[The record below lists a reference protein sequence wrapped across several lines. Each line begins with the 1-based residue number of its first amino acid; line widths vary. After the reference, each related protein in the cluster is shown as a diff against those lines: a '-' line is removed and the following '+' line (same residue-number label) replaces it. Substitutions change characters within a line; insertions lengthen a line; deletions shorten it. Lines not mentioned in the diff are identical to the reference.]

1 MHTSILLFR
10 NFRYLKI
17 SVAILAVSILAYAI
31 HDPLG
36 KPNGGT
42 WLGYTLGGL
51 AAFLIVWLAWFGVR
65 KRQYGVGKLLLEDW
79 ASGHVYLGLSLL
91 VIATLHSGFQFG
103 INIHTLAYALMVL
116 VIGSG
121 AFGLYAY
128 MRYPRLRSLKR
139 GAGALGDVW
148 ALVAGMSRDCYEV
161 ARDLPDEVFGL
172 VEAADK
178 KTRIGGSVWRQLS
191 GTDPNCAS
199 TNALNQVRGLAE
211 GYSGRD
217 ADAARRLVSILAR
230 KVELLTRIRKDIQ
243 YKALLDIW
251 LYFHIPLS
259 LALLGALAIHIVS
272 VFLYW

>member
-1 MHTSILLFR
+1 MHTSILIFR

-17 SVAILAVSILAYAI
+17 TVAILAVSILAYAI

-51 AAFLIVWLAWFGVR
+51 AAFLILWLAWFSVR

-103 INIHTLAYALMVL
+103 INIHTLAYGLMVL

-128 MRYPRLRSLKR
+128 MRYPRLRSVNR
-139 GAGALGDVW
+139 GEGALGDVW
-148 ALVAGMSRDCYEV
+148 ALVAGMSRDCYEI
-161 ARDLPDEVFGL
+161 ARDLPDEVYAL
-172 VEAADK
+172 VETADK
-178 KTRIGGSVWRQLS
+178 QTRIGGGVWRQLS

-199 TNALNQVRGLAE
+199 TNALNQVRDLAE
-211 GYSGRD
+211 HYSGRD
-217 ADAARRLVSILAR
+217 ADAARRLVRVLAR

-251 LYFHIPLS
+251 LYFHIPLTV
-259 LALLGALAIHIVS
+259 ALLGALAIHIVS

>member
-1 MHTSILLFR
+1 MHTSVLLFR

-17 SVAILAVSILAYAI
+17 SVAILAACILAYVI

-42 WLGYTLGGL
+42 WLGYALGGL
-51 AAFLIVWLAWFGVR
+51 AAVLIVWLAWFGVR

-79 ASGHVYLGLSLL
+79 ASAHVYLGLSLL

-121 AFGLYAY
+121 VFGLYAY
-128 MRYPRLRSLKR
+128 MRYPRLRSAKR
-139 GAGALGDVW
+139 GEGALGDVW
-148 ALVAGMSRDCYEV
+148 ELVAGISRDCYEI
-161 ARDLPDEVFGL
+161 ARDLPDEVYGL

-191 GTDPNCAS
+191 GTNPDCAS
-199 TNALNQVRGLAE
+199 TNALNQVRDLA
-211 GYSGRD
+211 GSYSGRE
-217 ADAARRLVSILAR
+217 ADAARRLVSVLAR
-230 KVELLTRIRKDIQ
+230 KVELLSRIRKDIQ
-243 YKALLDIW
+243 YKALMDIW

-259 LALLGALAIHIVS
+259 VALLGALAIHIVS

>member
-42 WLGYTLGGL
+42 WLGYTLGGF
-51 AAFLIVWLAWFGVR
+51 AAVLIVWLAWFGVR

-79 ASGHVYLGLSLL
+79 ASAHVYLGLSLL

-128 MRYPRLRSLKR
+128 MRYPRLRSVKR

-148 ALVAGMSRDCYEV
+148 ELVAGMSRDCFEI
-161 ARDLPDEVFGL
+161 ARDLPDEVYGL
-172 VEAADK
+172 VEVADK
-178 KTRIGGSVWRQLS
+178 KNTDWRQYV
-191 GTDPNCAS
+191 AS
-199 TNALNQVRGLAE
+199 AVR
-211 GYSGRD
+211 
-217 ADAARRLVSILAR
+217 
-230 KVELLTRIRKDIQ
+230 
-243 YKALLDIW
+243 
-251 LYFHIPLS
+251 H
-259 LALLGALAIHIVS
+259 
-272 VFLYW
+272 

>member
-1 MHTSILLFR
+1 MHTSLLVFR

-17 SVAILAVSILAYAI
+17 TLVILAAAILAYAI

-51 AAFLIVWLAWFGVR
+51 AAALIVWLAWFGVR

-103 INIHTLAYALMVL
+103 INVHTLAYALMVL
-116 VIGSG
+116 VIASG

-128 MRYPRLRSLKR
+128 MRYPRLRSVNR
-139 GAGALGDVW
+139 GEGALGDVW
-148 ALVAGMSRDCYEV
+148 ALVAGMSRDCYEI
-161 ARDLPDEVFGL
+161 ARDLPDEVYAL
-172 VEAADK
+172 VEYADK
-178 KTRIGGSVWRQLS
+178 KTAIGGSVWRQLS

-199 TNALNQVRGLAE
+199 TQALHKVRDLAE
-211 GYSGRD
+211 SYSGRD
-217 ADAARRLVSILAR
+217 ADAARRLVRVLAR

-251 LYFHIPLS
+251 LYFHIPLTV
-259 LALLGALAIHIVS
+259 ALLGALAIHIVS

>member
-42 WLGYTLGGL
+42 WLGYTLGGF
-51 AAFLIVWLAWFGVR
+51 AAVLIVWLAWFGVR

-79 ASGHVYLGLSLL
+79 ASAHVYLGLSLL

-128 MRYPRLRSLKR
+128 MRYPRLRSAKR

-148 ALVAGMSRDCYEV
+148 ELVAGMSRDCFEI
-161 ARDLPDEVFGL
+161 ARDLPDEVYGL
-172 VEAADK
+172 VEVAGK
-178 KTRIGGSVWRQLS
+178 KTRIGGSMWRQLS
-191 GTDPNCAS
+191 GTEPNCAS
-199 TNALNQVRGLAE
+199 TNALDQIRELAE
-211 GYSGRD
+211 GYSGRE
-217 ADAARRLVSILAR
+217 ADAARRLVTVLAR
-230 KVELLTRIRKDIQ
+230 KVELLSRIRKDIQ
-243 YKALLDIW
+243 YKALMDIW

-259 LALLGALAIHIVS
+259 VALLGALAIHIVS

>member
-17 SVAILAVSILAYAI
+17 SVAILAVSILAYAV

-139 GAGALGDVW
+139 GEGALGDVW
-148 ALVAGMSRDCYEV
+148 ALVAGMTRDCYEI
-161 ARDLPDEVFGL
+161 ARDLPDEVYGL
-172 VEAADK
+172 VEVADK

-191 GTDPNCAS
+191 GADPNCAS
-199 TNALNQVRGLAE
+199 TNALNQVRDLAE
-211 GYSGRD
+211 GYSGRE

-259 LALLGALAIHIVS
+259 VALLGALAIHIVS

>member
-42 WLGYTLGGL
+42 WLGYTLGGF
-51 AAFLIVWLAWFGVR
+51 AAVLIVWLAWFGVR

-79 ASGHVYLGLSLL
+79 ASAHVYLGLSLL

-128 MRYPRLRSLKR
+128 MRYPRLRSVKR

-148 ALVAGMSRDCYEV
+148 ELVAGMSRDCFEI
-161 ARDLPDEVFGL
+161 ARDLPDEVYGL
-172 VEAADK
+172 VEVAGK
-178 KTRIGGSVWRQLS
+178 KTRIGGSMWRQLS
-191 GTDPNCAS
+191 GTEPNCAS
-199 TNALNQVRGLAE
+199 TNALDQIRELAE
-211 GYSGRD
+211 GYSGRE
-217 ADAARRLVSILAR
+217 ADAARRLVTVLAR
-230 KVELLTRIRKDIQ
+230 KVELLSRIRKDIQ
-243 YKALLDIW
+243 YKALMDIW

-259 LALLGALAIHIVS
+259 VALLGALAIHIVS

>member
-1 MHTSILLFR
+1 MHSSILVFR

-17 SVAILAVSILAYAI
+17 TLAILAAAILAYAI

-51 AAFLIVWLAWFGVR
+51 SAALIVWLAWFGVR
-65 KRQYGVGKLLLEDW
+65 KRRYGVGKLLLEDW

-91 VIATLHSGFQFG
+91 IVATLHSGFQFG
-103 INIHTLAYALMVL
+103 INVHTLAYALMVL

-128 MRYPRLRSLKR
+128 MRYPRLRSVNR
-139 GAGALGDVW
+139 GEGALGDVW
-148 ALVAGMSRDCYEV
+148 ALVAGMSRDCYEI
-161 ARDLPDEVFGL
+161 ARDLPDEVYTL

-178 KTRIGGSVWRQLS
+178 ETAIGGSVWRQLS
-191 GTDPNCAS
+191 GKDPKCAS
-199 TNALNQVRGLAE
+199 TRALQQVRDLAE
-211 GYSGRD
+211 RYSGRD
-217 ADAARRLVSILAR
+217 ADAARRLVRVLAR

-251 LYFHIPLS
+251 LYFHIPLTV
-259 LALLGALAIHIVS
+259 ALLGALAIHIVT

>member
-1 MHTSILLFR
+1 MHTSLLVFR

-17 SVAILAVSILAYAI
+17 TLVILAAAILAYAI

-51 AAFLIVWLAWFGVR
+51 AAALIVWLAWFGVR

-103 INIHTLAYALMVL
+103 INVHTLAYALMVL
-116 VIGSG
+116 VIASG

-128 MRYPRLRSLKR
+128 MRYPRMRSINR
-139 GAGALGDVW
+139 GEGALGDVW
-148 ALVAGMSRDCYEV
+148 ALVAGMSRDCYEI
-161 ARDLPDEVFGL
+161 ARDLPDEVYAL
-172 VEAADK
+172 VEYADK
-178 KTRIGGSVWRQLS
+178 KTAIGGSVWRQLS

-199 TNALNQVRGLAE
+199 TQALHKVRDLAE
-211 GYSGRD
+211 SYSGRD
-217 ADAARRLVSILAR
+217 ADAARRLVRVLAR

-251 LYFHIPLS
+251 LYFHIPLTV
-259 LALLGALAIHIVS
+259 ALLGALAIHIVS

>member
-1 MHTSILLFR
+1 MHTSLLVFR

-17 SVAILAVSILAYAI
+17 TLVILAAAILAYAI

-51 AAFLIVWLAWFGVR
+51 AAALIVWLAWFGVR

-103 INIHTLAYALMVL
+103 INVHTLAYALMVL
-116 VIGSG
+116 VIASG

-128 MRYPRLRSLKR
+128 MRYPRMRSINR
-139 GAGALGDVW
+139 GEGALGDVW
-148 ALVAGMSRDCYEV
+148 ALVAGMSRDCYEI
-161 ARDLPDEVFGL
+161 ARDLPDEVYAL
-172 VEAADK
+172 VEDADK
-178 KTRIGGSVWRQLS
+178 KTVIGGSVWRQLS

-199 TNALNQVRGLAE
+199 TQALHKVRDLAE
-211 GYSGRD
+211 SYSGRD
-217 ADAARRLVSILAR
+217 ADAARRLVRVLAR

-251 LYFHIPLS
+251 LYFHIPLTV
-259 LALLGALAIHIVS
+259 ALLGALAIHIVS

>member
-17 SVAILAVSILAYAI
+17 SVVIVAVCIVAYVI
-31 HDPLG
+31 HEPLG

-42 WLGYTLGGL
+42 WLGYALGVLGT
-51 AAFLIVWLAWFGVR
+51 FLIVWLAWFGVR

-79 ASGHVYLGLSLL
+79 ASAHVYLGLSLL

-103 INIHTLAYALMVL
+103 INIHTLSYALMVL

-128 MRYPRLRSLKR
+128 MRYPRLRSAKR
-139 GAGALGDVW
+139 GEGALGDVW
-148 ALVAGMSRDCYEV
+148 ELVAGMTRDCYGI
-161 ARDLPDEVFGL
+161 ARDLPDEVYGL

-178 KTRIGGSVWRQLS
+178 KTQIGGSVWRQLS
-191 GTDPNCAS
+191 GTSPNCAS
-199 TNALNQVRGLAE
+199 TNALNQVRDLAE
-211 GYSGRD
+211 SYSGHE
-217 ADAARRLVSILAR
+217 ADAARRLVSVLAR
-230 KVELLTRIRKDIQ
+230 KVELLARIRKDIQ
-243 YKALLDIW
+243 YKALMDIW

-259 LALLGALAIHIVS
+259 VALLGALAIHIIS

>member
-1 MHTSILLFR
+1 MHSSLLIFR

-17 SVAILAVSILAYAI
+17 TAAILVVSILAYAI

-42 WLGYTLGGL
+42 WLGYSLGGL
-51 AAFLIVWLAWFGVR
+51 AALLIVWLAWFGVR

-103 INIHTLAYALMVL
+103 INVHTLAYALMVL

-121 AFGLYAY
+121 GFGLYAY
-128 MRYPRLRSLKR
+128 MRYPRLRSVNR
-139 GAGALGDVW
+139 GEGALGDVW
-148 ALVAGMSRDCYEV
+148 ALVAGMSRDCYEI
-161 ARDLPDEVFGL
+161 ARDLPDEVYAL
-172 VEAADK
+172 VETADK
-178 KTRIGGSVWRQLS
+178 ETRIGGSVWRQLS

-199 TNALNQVRGLAE
+199 TAALNQVRDLAE
-211 GYSGRD
+211 RYSGRD
-217 ADAARRLVSILAR
+217 ADAARRLVRVLAR

-251 LYFHIPLS
+251 LYFHIPLTV
-259 LALLGALAIHIVS
+259 ALLGALAIHIVS

>member
-1 MHTSILLFR
+1 MHTSLLVFR

-17 SVAILAVSILAYAI
+17 TLVILAAAILAYAI

-51 AAFLIVWLAWFGVR
+51 AAALIVWLAWFGVR

-103 INIHTLAYALMVL
+103 INVHTLAYALMVL
-116 VIGSG
+116 VIASG

-128 MRYPRLRSLKR
+128 MRYPRMRSINR
-139 GAGALGDVW
+139 GEGALGDVW
-148 ALVAGMSRDCYEV
+148 ALVAGMSRDCYEI
-161 ARDLPDEVFGL
+161 ARDLPDEVYAL
-172 VEAADK
+172 VETADQ
-178 KTRIGGSVWRQLS
+178 KTAIGGSVWRQLS
-191 GTDPNCAS
+191 GNDPNCAS
-199 TNALNQVRGLAE
+199 TRALEQVRALAE
-211 GYSGRD
+211 SYSGRD
-217 ADAARRLVSILAR
+217 ADAARRLVRVLAR

-251 LYFHIPLS
+251 LYFHIPLTV
-259 LALLGALAIHIVS
+259 ALLGALAIHIVT

>member
-1 MHTSILLFR
+1 MHTSLLVFR

-17 SVAILAVSILAYAI
+17 TLVILAAAILAYAI

-51 AAFLIVWLAWFGVR
+51 AAALIVWLAWFGVG

-103 INIHTLAYALMVL
+103 INVHTLAYALMVL
-116 VIGSG
+116 VIASG

-128 MRYPRLRSLKR
+128 MRYPRMRSINR
-139 GAGALGDVW
+139 GEGALGDVW
-148 ALVAGMSRDCYEV
+148 ALVAGMSRDCYEI
-161 ARDLPDEVFGL
+161 ARDLPDEVYAL
-172 VEAADK
+172 VEYADK
-178 KTRIGGSVWRQLS
+178 KTAIGGSVWRQLS

-199 TNALNQVRGLAE
+199 TQALHKVRDLAE
-211 GYSGRD
+211 SYSGRD
-217 ADAARRLVSILAR
+217 ADAARRLVRVLAR

-251 LYFHIPLS
+251 LYFHIPLTV
-259 LALLGALAIHIVS
+259 ALLGALAIHIVS

>member
-1 MHTSILLFR
+1 MHTSILIFR

-17 SVAILAVSILAYAI
+17 TVAILAVSILAYAI

-51 AAFLIVWLAWFGVR
+51 AAFLILWLAWFGVR

-103 INIHTLAYALMVL
+103 INIHTLAYGLMVL

-128 MRYPRLRSLKR
+128 MRYPRLRSVNR
-139 GAGALGDVW
+139 GEGALGDVW
-148 ALVAGMSRDCYEV
+148 ALVAGMSRDCYEI
-161 ARDLPDEVFGL
+161 ARDLPDEVYAL
-172 VEAADK
+172 VETADK
-178 KTRIGGSVWRQLS
+178 QTRIGGGVWHQLS
-191 GTDPNCAS
+191 GADPNCAS
-199 TNALNQVRGLAE
+199 TNALNQVRDLAE
-211 GYSGRD
+211 HYSGRD
-217 ADAARRLVSILAR
+217 ADAARRLVRVLAR

-251 LYFHIPLS
+251 LYFHIPLTV
-259 LALLGALAIHIVS
+259 ALLGALAIHIVS

>member
-1 MHTSILLFR
+1 MHTSLLVFR

-17 SVAILAVSILAYAI
+17 TLALLAVSILAYAI

-79 ASGHVYLGLSLL
+79 ASAHVYLGLSLL
-91 VIATLHSGFQFG
+91 VVATLHSGFQFG
-103 INIHTLAYALMVL
+103 INVHTLAYALMVL

-128 MRYPRLRSLKR
+128 MRYPRLRSVNR
-139 GAGALGDVW
+139 GEGALGDVW
-148 ALVAGMSRDCYEV
+148 ALVAGMSRDCYEI
-161 ARDLPDEVFGL
+161 ARDLPDEVYRL
-172 VEAADK
+172 VEDADK
-178 KTRIGGSVWRQLS
+178 ETRIGGSVWRQLS

-199 TNALNQVRGLAE
+199 TRALDQVRELAE
-211 GYSGRD
+211 KYSGRD
-217 ADAARRLVSILAR
+217 ADAARRLVRVLAR
-230 KVELLTRIRKDIQ
+230 KVELLTRIRRDIQ

-259 LALLGALAIHIVS
+259 VALLGALAIHIIS

>member
-1 MHTSILLFR
+1 MHSSILVFR

-17 SVAILAVSILAYAI
+17 TLAILAAAILAYAI

-51 AAFLIVWLAWFGVR
+51 SAALIVWLAWFGVR
-65 KRQYGVGKLLLEDW
+65 KRRYGVGKLLLEDW

-91 VIATLHSGFQFG
+91 IVATLHSGFQFG
-103 INIHTLAYALMVL
+103 INVHTLAYALMVL

-128 MRYPRLRSLKR
+128 MRYPRLRSVNR
-139 GAGALGDVW
+139 GEGALGDVW
-148 ALVAGMSRDCYEV
+148 ALVAGMSRDCYEI
-161 ARDLPDEVFGL
+161 ARDLPDEVYTL

-178 KTRIGGSVWRQLS
+178 ETAIGGSVWRQLS
-191 GTDPNCAS
+191 GKDPKCAS
-199 TNALNQVRGLAE
+199 TRALHQVRDLAE
-211 GYSGRD
+211 RYSGRD
-217 ADAARRLVSILAR
+217 ADAARRLVRVLAR

-251 LYFHIPLS
+251 LYFHIPLTV
-259 LALLGALAIHIVS
+259 ALLGALAIHIVT

>member
-1 MHTSILLFR
+1 MHTSLLVFR

-17 SVAILAVSILAYAI
+17 TLVILAAAILAYAI

-51 AAFLIVWLAWFGVR
+51 AAALIVWLAWFGVR

-103 INIHTLAYALMVL
+103 INVHTLAYALMVL
-116 VIGSG
+116 VIASG

-128 MRYPRLRSLKR
+128 MRYPRMRSINR
-139 GAGALGDVW
+139 GEGALGDVW
-148 ALVAGMSRDCYEV
+148 ALVAGMSRDCYEI
-161 ARDLPDEVFGL
+161 ARDLPDEVYAL
-172 VEAADK
+172 VEDADK
-178 KTRIGGSVWRQLS
+178 KTAIGGSVWRQLS

-199 TNALNQVRGLAE
+199 TQALHKVRDLAE
-211 GYSGRD
+211 SYSGRD
-217 ADAARRLVSILAR
+217 ADAARRLVRVLAR

-251 LYFHIPLS
+251 LYFHIPLTV
-259 LALLGALAIHIVS
+259 ALLGALAIHIVS

>member
-42 WLGYTLGGL
+42 WLGYTLGGF
-51 AAFLIVWLAWFGVR
+51 AAVLIVWLAWFGVR

-79 ASGHVYLGLSLL
+79 ASAHVYLGLSLL

-128 MRYPRLRSLKR
+128 MRYPRLRSAKR
-139 GAGALGDVW
+139 GEGSLGDVW
-148 ALVAGMSRDCYEV
+148 ELVAGMSKDCYEI
-161 ARDLPDEVFGL
+161 ARDLPDEVYGL

-178 KTRIGGSVWRQLS
+178 KTRIGGSMWRQLS
-191 GTDPNCAS
+191 GTEPNCAS
-199 TNALNQVRGLAE
+199 TKALDQVRDRAE
-211 GYSGRD
+211 GYSGRE
-217 ADAARRLVSILAR
+217 ADAARRLVTVLAR

-243 YKALLDIW
+243 YKALMDIW

-259 LALLGALAIHIVS
+259 VALLGALAIHIVS

>member
-17 SVAILAVSILAYAI
+17 SVVIVAVCIVAYVI
-31 HDPLG
+31 HEPLG

-42 WLGYTLGGL
+42 WLGYALGVLGT
-51 AAFLIVWLAWFGVR
+51 FLIVWLAWFGVR

-79 ASGHVYLGLSLL
+79 ASAHVYLGLSLL

-128 MRYPRLRSLKR
+128 MRYPRLRSAKR
-139 GAGALGDVW
+139 GEGALGDVW
-148 ALVAGMSRDCYEV
+148 ELVAGMTRDCYEI
-161 ARDLPDEVFGL
+161 ARDLPDEVYGL

-178 KTRIGGSVWRQLS
+178 KTQIGGSVWRQLS
-191 GTDPNCAS
+191 GTSPNCAS
-199 TNALNQVRGLAE
+199 TNALNQVRDLA
-211 GYSGRD
+211 GNYTGRE
-217 ADAARRLVSILAR
+217 ADAARRLVSVLAR
-230 KVELLTRIRKDIQ
+230 KVELLGRIRKDIQ
-243 YKALLDIW
+243 YKALMDIW

-259 LALLGALAIHIVS
+259 IALLGALAIHIIS